1 MRWAAS
7 QSHTVARE
15 SGSLCSH
22 ALTLRAGTIRM
33 GDLLRWAAATMRAR
47 SVRDDRSFV
56 ISSVVVIVGL
66 LATRPSS
73 LDVHR
78 PRASSEP

>member
-1 MRWAAS
+1 MRWVAS
-7 QSHTVARE
+7 QSHTMAHE
-15 SGSLCSH
+15 SGSRCSH
-22 ALTLRAGTIRM
+22 ALTLRAGTIRT

-56 ISSVVVIVGL
+56 ISSVVVMGRL
-66 LATRPSS
+66 LTTRPWL

-78 PRASSEP
+78 HPTS